1 MTASFLFYYIFF
13 LYYEYIL
20 FEEYWTISIME
31 IVRTIVILISIIL
44 SSISLP
50 AVHKNWK
57 VIDELGSQCLKKEYI
72 MLKCADSLNFMIWGT
87 YDGPGGHFFRR
98 TTDGGKTWKEVYRNK
113 GFVNYPKYKFVP
125 RIKDVAYP
133 NTKLFIAV
141 GDSGLIV
148 RSTDNGETWSS
159 YRLDTGRIILRIR
172 MYDDKYGII
181 IGGPHVNKH
190 IEYYE
195 TTDGGLSWNKFANP
209 ALFEHT
215 YIHDIALLNRNLFYT
230 SAYYSKGIYPPNM
243 PRVKNNFLEWDTLP
257 KPGDGGLMDFV
268 NEDVG
273 WCAGGKSLDDELL
286 NFTQTVYKTRNAG
299 LSWFTQIDTNN
310 RNRPMEDIR
319 FYNKHYGIVAGSLGQ
334 VAMTTDGGESWDYQ
348 RIENVSNN
356 SNFDN
361 IIQSVQI
368 PTIDNAYVILDWCR
382 IYKYTRDWQ
391 DIQIIGSFQVCE
403 SDTIKYISKAIDGYT
418 NKWRLTNGEI
428 LETSTDFIRVHWNKS
443 GSGQL
448 KLLRIKETG
457 INKDS
462 LIKNVVILPKPA
474 RPTIKDKGNGLLE
487 VEDGY
492 LYQWYFNGKKK
503 YGGTRPY
510 LQAKESGRY
519 SVRIFNKDDIGCG
532 SELSEAI
539 DIVVSV
545 DEKSRKKIYIIT
557 PNPAGDYIDIAV
569 VGNRTLKNAVRV
581 YDVLGVCVGTHPLAP
596 SEGGHIRLDVSGLAA
611 GVYFVR
617 VCGKMYKFVKM

>member
-1 MTASFLFYYIFF
+1 MKT
-13 LYYEYIL
+13 
-20 FEEYWTISIME
+20 TIN
-31 IVRTIVILISIIL
+31 ILITIIIF
-44 SSISLP
+44 SISLS
-50 AVHKNWK
+50 AAHKNWE
-57 VIDELGSQCLKKEYI
+57 VIDELGSECLKKEYI

-98 TTDGGKTWKEVYRNK
+98 TTDGGKSWKQVYSNK

-159 YRLDTGRIILRIR
+159 YRLDTGRIITRIR

-181 IGGPHVNKH
+181 IAGTTADYHNVKIG
-190 IEYYE
+190 YFE

-268 NEDVG
+268 DEDVG
-273 WCAGGKSLDDELL
+273 WCAGGKALDDELL

-299 LSWFTQIDTNN
+299 LFWFTQIDTIN
-310 RNRPMEDIR
+310 RYTPMEDIK
-319 FYNKHYGIVAGSLGQ
+319 FYNKYYGIVAGSLGQ

-348 RIENVSNN
+348 TIEDVSNN

-403 SDTIKYISKAIDGYT
+403 SDTIKYISKAIDGFT
-418 NKWRLTNGEI
+418 NKWEITNGDI
-428 LETSTDFIRVHWNKS
+428 LETSADYIRVHWNKS
-443 GSGQL
+443 GSGEL
-448 KLLRIKETG
+448 KLLRTNKNG
-457 INKDS
+457 IYKDS
-462 LIKNVVILPKPA
+462 LIKNVAIFPRPA

-487 VEDGY
+487 TEEGY

-519 SVRIFNKDDIGCG
+519 SVRIFNKDGIGCG

-545 DEKSRKKIYIIT
+545 DEKNRKNIFVIS
-557 PNPAGDYIDIAV
+557 PNPATDYIDV
-569 VGNRTLKNAVRV
+569 MLNGVKHPLLSVKV
-581 YDVLGVCVGTHPLAP
+581 YDVLGNIVLTLTPAL
-596 SEGGHIRLDVSGLAA
+596 SREGESVRVDVSGLAA
-611 GVYFVR
+611 GVYFVNIG
-617 VCGKMYKFVKM
+617 GKMYKFVKM